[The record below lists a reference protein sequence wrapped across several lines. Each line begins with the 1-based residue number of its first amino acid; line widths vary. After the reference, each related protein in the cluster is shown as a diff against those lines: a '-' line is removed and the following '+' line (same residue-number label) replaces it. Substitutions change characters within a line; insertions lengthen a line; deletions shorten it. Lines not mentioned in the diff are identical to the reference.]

1 MDARRRWLWEGGDMG
16 LQHSSSP
23 WYLLQ
28 FGSSKSPGVPCTEGL
43 VASLETQ
50 VGEPVGA
57 GAAWAEGFTPGGPP
71 LGKVSISTMKVAL
84 TAAIFAALV
93 TATAGG
99 MGVPTGQGR
108 QPVYILYCAQKSL
121 SCVQCSSWSGSCANE
136 KATQCASGA
145 DTSCVSSSANFS
157 LGEQHSSGACSGL
170 ELKRKKDIPGHS
182 SVCRER
188 RLVTQG
194 GRRLAPGEFLRLY
207 QDMSCSGQNCTQ
219 ELDPFTVHV
228 ASGKHVHFAS
238 QCCQG
243 QPCGN
248 DSDVLVPAPD
258 DGSSNTMC
266 PACYGLN
273 TTSCSEKT
281 HRCSWGQ
288 QCVQIEVDFTNGTSR
303 IQHLLLKGCS
313 DISNSTCQLLGTAN
327 QTVRGIIF
335 RQVQCSQ
342 ASLVPNTSGSF
353 KASLSSWVLGSLL
366 LLGLLL

>member
-1 MDARRRWLWEGGDMG
+1 MAVLEEQGR
-16 LQHSSSP
+16 LQGS
-23 WYLLQ
+23 LLEQ
-28 FGSSKSPGVPCTEGL
+28 
-43 VASLETQ
+43 
-50 VGEPVGA
+50 
-57 GAAWAEGFTPGGPP
+57 GFTPGGPP

-93 TATAGG
+93 TATAE
-99 MGVPTGQGR
+99 
-108 QPVYILYCAQKSL
+108 SL

-136 KATQCASGA
+136 TATQCAAGA

-157 LGEQHSSGACSGL
+157 LGEF
-170 ELKRKKDIPGHS
+170 LK
-182 SVCRER
+182 
-188 RLVTQG
+188 
-194 GRRLAPGEFLRLY
+194 LY

-228 ASGKHVHFAS
+228 ASGEHVHFAS

-248 DSDVLVPAPD
+248 ASHVL
-258 DGSSNTMC
+258 
-266 PACYGLN
+266 GL
-273 TTSCSEKT
+273 
-281 HRCSWGQ
+281 
-288 QCVQIEVDFTNGTSR
+288 EVR
-303 IQHLLLKGCS
+303 YLLLKGCS

-327 QTVRGIIF
+327 QTVGGVVF

-366 LLGLLL
+366 LLRLLL

>member
-1 MDARRRWLWEGGDMG
+1 
-16 LQHSSSP
+16 
-23 WYLLQ
+23 
-28 FGSSKSPGVPCTEGL
+28 
-43 VASLETQ
+43 
-50 VGEPVGA
+50 
-57 GAAWAEGFTPGGPP
+57 
-71 LGKVSISTMKVAL
+71 MKVAL

-93 TATAGG
+93 TATAE
-99 MGVPTGQGR
+99 
-108 QPVYILYCAQKSL
+108 SL
-121 SCVQCSSWSGSCANE
+121 SCVQCNSWSGSCANE
-136 KATQCASGA
+136 NAKPCATEAN
-145 DTSCVSSSANFS
+145 TSCLSSSANFS
-157 LGEQHSSGACSGL
+157 LGEF
-170 ELKRKKDIPGHS
+170 LK
-182 SVCRER
+182 
-188 RLVTQG
+188 
-194 GRRLAPGEFLRLY
+194 LY
-207 QDMSCSGQNCTQ
+207 QGMSCSGQNCTQ

-228 ASGKHVHFAS
+228 ASGEHVHFAS

-243 QPCGN
+243 QPCRN
-248 DSDVLVPAPD
+248 ASHVLVPAPD

-288 QCVQIEVDFTNGTSR
+288 QCVQIEVEFINGLEV
-303 IQHLLLKGCS
+303 QYLLLKGCS

-327 QTVRGIIF
+327 QTVGGVVF

>member
-43 VASLETQ
+43 VGSLETQ

-93 TATAGG
+93 TATAE
-99 MGVPTGQGR
+99 
-108 QPVYILYCAQKSL
+108 SL
-121 SCVQCSSWSGSCANE
+121 SCMQCSSWSGACANE
-136 KATQCASGA
+136 NATECTSGA
-145 DTSCVSSSANFS
+145 DTSCVSSAASFS
-157 LGEQHSSGACSGL
+157 L
-170 ELKRKKDIPGHS
+170 
-182 SVCRER
+182 
-188 RLVTQG
+188 
-194 GRRLAPGEFLRLY
+194 GEFLRLY

-248 DSDVLVPAPD
+248 DSDVLD

-327 QTVRGIIF
+327 QTVGGIIF

-353 KASLSSWVLGSLL
+353 KASLSSWVLGSLP